1 VRRSVDDGL
10 AASQPSS
17 PEATRRARDGRRASG
32 ETGCE
37 RDATKN
43 DVNGMMQYLYTV
55 REDQQQPLDDC
66 GALVSMETVSGR

>member
-1 VRRSVDDGL
+1 MM
-10 AASQPSS
+10 ASCVPALE
-17 PEATRRARDGRRASG
+17 PGGDETRARRRASG